1 MPAARGGQRCP
12 GGIPA
17 WGRGCRRDGG
27 AQGCAHT
34 LLLLAQKHG
43 RGWEEAGAE
52 IRVLCSGGR
61 GGTESAQPRPH
72 SAGRAGLQL
81 ILLPRA
87 PPSTVC
93 VLLLYAPSHLHLG
106 GHSKTRLVLKRRGE
120 KPKQQRPQR
129 LCGMPG
135 APRQPPAHQR
145 LLLQHQGHPED
156 AGVVVGSP
164 CADTSL
170 PVQSL
175 LSGESA
181 KSAFA
186 LFT

>member
-1 MPAARGGQRCP
+1 MPRA
-12 GGIPA
+12 
-17 WGRGCRRDGG
+17 
-27 AQGCAHT
+27 AHT
-34 LLLLAQKHG
+34 PCCCWPKSTAG
-43 RGWEEAGAE
+43 GWEEAGAE
-52 IRVLCSGGR
+52 IRAPRCSGGR
-61 GGTESAQPRPH
+61 GGTESAQPRPRSTS

-87 PPSTVC
+87 PPSSVC
-93 VLLLYAPSHLHLG
+93 VLLLYPPSHLHLG
-106 GHSKTRLVLKRRGE
+106 GYSKTRLVLKRRGE
-120 KPKQQRPQR
+120 KPKQQRPQG

-135 APRQPPAHQR
+135 APSQPPAHQR
-145 LLLQHQGHPED
+145 LLLQHEGHPED

-175 LSGESA
+175 LSRESA